1 MICNATTVSDLI
13 TCDTCCYHL
22 GSVLVANFVASGYM
36 CGGAMEEVLK
46 KRNVSGECSKSKR
59 TRVKE
64 LVGVKRVTASALAF
78 IIASIAPA
86 TALTRRG
93 IEYHMDSVWNEVA
106 APPITLP
113 LRSGLEYTW
122 ELCCLSKSINWFA
135 RECAVYKHVLRGPG
149 DVMATT

>member
-1 MICNATTVSDLI
+1 M
-13 TCDTCCYHL
+13 
-22 GSVLVANFVASGYM
+22 ANFVASGYM
-36 CGGAMEEVLK
+36 YGGAMEEVIKK
-46 KRNVSGECSKSKR
+46 KRNASGECSKSKR

-64 LVGVKRVTASALAF
+64 LAGVKRVTASALAF
-78 IIASIAPA
+78 IMASIAPA

-93 IEYHMDSVWNEVA
+93 IEYHMDVVWNEVA

-122 ELCCLSKSINWFA
+122 ECCCLSKSINWFA
-135 RECAVYKHVLRGPG
+135 RECVCTNICCRRPC